1 MLANSHSHR
10 TPLVFRG
17 SIRESRPPEG
27 SSGGE
32 PRRVRSGPPRETDTP
47 ARVSPLLDGIVPTAR
62 IPLQY
67 LGLDKDR
74 QRDAKYSAFQV
85 LPAEN
90 RSEGSARA
98 VALPSFLRLPY
109 FPLRAILPLALLL
122 LSGHP
127 ARIQGSSPESLSPR
141 SRHPF
146 EPIVR
151 QVAMQ
156 RPRDTTVS
164 ASLPRMHR
172 SRRSLPQRPRM
183 RFQDNRKSR
192 HR

>member
-10 TPLVFRG
+10 APLVCRG
-17 SIRESRPPEG
+17 SIRESKQPWG
-27 SSGGE
+27 CFGGQ
-32 PRRVRSGPPRETDTP
+32 PHQVRSDPHQGTNTRGREPP
-47 ARVSPLLDGIVPTAR
+47 PLGGIVPTAR
-62 IPLQY
+62 IPMQY

-90 RSEGSARA
+90 RSEGTARA
-98 VALPSFLRLPY
+98 VPLPSFLRLPY
-109 FPLRAILPLALLL
+109 LPLRAILPLALLL

-164 ASLPRMHR
+164 ASLPDM
-172 SRRSLPQRPRM
+172 RR
-183 RFQDNRKSR
+183 R
-192 HR
+192 H

>member
-1 MLANSHSHR
+1 MLPNSHLCLTLLAS
-10 TPLVFRG
+10 RG

-47 ARVSPLLDGIVPTAR
+47 ARVSPPLGGIVPTAR
-62 IPLQY
+62 ILMQY

-85 LPAEN
+85 LPGEN

-98 VALPSFLRLPY
+98 VALPSFLRPPY

-127 ARIQGSSPESLSPR
+127 AQIRGFSSENLSPPSGR
-141 SRHPF
+141 PA
-146 EPIVR
+146 EPRVPQGAR
-151 QVAMQ
+151 Q
-156 RPRDTTVS
+156 RPPCTTVS

-172 SRRSLPQRPRM
+172 SRRSLSQRPRM

>member
-1 MLANSHSHR
+1 MLPNSHLHLTLLAS
-10 TPLVFRG
+10 RG
-17 SIRESRPPEG
+17 GIRESKQPWG
-27 SSGGE
+27 SSGGQ
-32 PRRVRSGPPRETDTP
+32 PHQVRSDPHQGTDTP
-47 ARVSPLLDGIVPTAR
+47 VRGPPPLGGIVPTVR
-62 IPLQY
+62 ILMQY

-74 QRDAKYSAFQV
+74 QRDAKYSAFQI
-85 LPAEN
+85 LPGEN

-98 VALPSFLRLPY
+98 VALPSFLRPLY

-164 ASLPRMHR
+164 ASLLRMHR
-172 SRRSLPQRPRM
+172 SRRSPPQRPRM